1 MNQYANDFTDIVK
14 LYYDDLKKCK
24 PLSKTKERRLLRLSK
39 RGDIKAKN
47 QILESN
53 LRFVFDVAKRYT
65 GRGVPIGDLISEGN
79 MGLIRAI
86 DKFDENVDVK
96 FISYAVW
103 WIRQAMLEAIR
114 KSKINQTSEIIKID
128 ADDNNIEKIMS
139 DSEDEKVTSI
149 EVMYSDGN
157 EKQENNEINE
167 EQKRMIVKLLSIL
180 TEREKDIIERYYG
193 VNGKEEMTLIEI
205 GEELN
210 LTSERVRQIKVSSMR
225 KLRTMILEKNLSLK
239 SF

>member
-103 WIRQAMLEAIR
+103 WIRQAMLEAIK
-114 KSKINQTSEIIKID
+114 KSKINQTSEIVKID

-225 KLRTMILEKNLSLK
+225 KLRTMVLEKNLSLK

>member
-114 KSKINQTSEIIKID
+114 KSKINQTSEIVKID

>member
-86 DKFDENVDVK
+86 DKFDENIDVK

-114 KSKINQTSEIIKID
+114 KSKINQTSEIVKID

>member
-103 WIRQAMLEAIR
+103 WIRQAMLEAIK
-114 KSKINQTSEIIKID
+114 KSKINQTSEIVKID